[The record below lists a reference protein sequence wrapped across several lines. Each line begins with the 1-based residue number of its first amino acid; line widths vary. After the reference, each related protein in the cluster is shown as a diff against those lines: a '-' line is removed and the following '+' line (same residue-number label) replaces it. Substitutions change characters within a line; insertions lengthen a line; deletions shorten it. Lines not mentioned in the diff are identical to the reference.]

1 MLNENKILAI
11 IPARG
16 GSKGVPGKNIKNL
29 LGKPLIN
36 WTIDVL
42 KLSKYIDRIF
52 VSTDSQEIKDIAV
65 KNGIEIP
72 FLRNELLAK
81 DNSLVID
88 AVIEAVDYFSS
99 IGETYDTVLLFEP
112 TSPMRNVEL
121 VDEAINILE
130 ENNDIDSIATFSE
143 IELPLERIWLIENNS
158 PQLMMRDP
166 NAFMPRQ
173 QLSIAYKLN
182 GLLYGIRVNVLK
194 SMSSP
199 QIITDNVFPLITKRE
214 ISTDIDDISDFEYIE
229 FLMSKNENNI
239 NNRG

>member
-1 MLNENKILAI
+1 MLNEKKILAI

-29 LGKPLIN
+29 LGKPLIT

-52 VSTDSQEIKDIAV
+52 VSTDSKEIRNIAV
-65 KNGIEIP
+65 NNEIEVP

-88 AVIEAVDYFSS
+88 AVIEAIDYFSS
-99 IGETYDTVLLFEP
+99 IGEMYDIVLLFEP

-121 VDEAINILE
+121 VDEAITILK
-130 ENNDIDSIATFSE
+130 ENTEIDSIATFSE

-158 PQLMMRDP
+158 PRLMSQSN
-166 NAFMPRQ
+166 NAFKPRQ
-173 QLSIAYKLN
+173 QLSVAYKLN

-194 SMSSP
+194 SMAKP
-199 QIITDNVFPLITKRE
+199 QIITDNVFPLITKRD
-214 ISTDIDDISDFEYIE
+214 ISTDIDDMSDFEYIE
-229 FLMSKNENNI
+229 FLMSKNENNF